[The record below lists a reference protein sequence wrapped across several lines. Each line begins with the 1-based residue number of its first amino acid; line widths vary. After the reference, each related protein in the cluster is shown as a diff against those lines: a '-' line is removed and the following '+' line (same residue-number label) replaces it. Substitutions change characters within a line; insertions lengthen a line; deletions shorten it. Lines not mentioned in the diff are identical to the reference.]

1 MLKSSSKNIKWAI
14 LGLGKIASKMAQDLQ
29 LSHRSQLWAV
39 ASRSSDKAQNFAQQ
53 FGAAKYYSSYSE
65 LCTDPDVDIVYI
77 ATPHAFHYEHSLLAL
92 RNGKAVLCEKP
103 IGMNRK
109 EVEALI
115 AEAKSQ
121 NCFLME
127 GLWTRFIP
135 GFQAAANL
143 IEEGSIGRIQIIEAN
158 FSFKATYDPSSRLFD
173 PKLGGG
179 ALRDIGIYPLYL
191 SLHLLGIAPKMNLEA
206 KLDANGIDRAC
217 RLILDYSSNQL
228 ADLNCSF
235 LETRPVE
242 ATIYGS
248 EGKLH
253 LKHRFHHCE
262 QFVLHQNGLAKEY
275 QLPMRGFGYY
285 HEIEEVENCLM
296 AGLLQSDKHSWNDSL
311 RLSNEIDRA
320 LQIMDQIAKP

>member
-1 MLKSSSKNIKWAI
+1 
-14 LGLGKIASKMAQDLQ
+14 MAQDLQ
-29 LSHRSQLWAV
+29 LSDRSQLWAV
-39 ASRSSDKAQNFAQQ
+39 ASRSSDKAQYFAQQ

-65 LCTDPDVDIVYI
+65 LCTDPEVDIVYI

-115 AEAKSQ
+115 AEAKFQ
-121 NCFLME
+121 KCFLME

-135 GFQAAANL
+135 GFQAAVNL
-143 IEEGSIGRIQIIEAN
+143 IEEGAIGSIQKIEAD

-191 SLHLLGIAPKMNLEA
+191 SLHLLGIAPKMKIET

-217 RLILDYSSNQL
+217 RLILEYSSHQMAEL
-228 ADLNCSF
+228 SCSF

-242 ATIYGS
+242 ALIYGS

-262 QFVLHQNGLAKEY
+262 HFVIHQHGVAKEY
-275 QLPMRGFGYY
+275 QLPLRGNGYF
-285 HEIEEVENCLM
+285 HEIEEVEKCLM
-296 AGLLQSDKHSWNDSL
+296 TGLLQSDKHSWDDSL
-311 RLSNEIDRA
+311 RLTNEIDRA
-320 LQIMDQIAKP
+320 LQIMYQNAKS